1 MSAAVTSIGRDQDAA
16 SNQGPDTECRW
27 IDALTGIVG
36 DFGARIWQQQADDE
50 SAWRFSR
57 ARLQ

>member
-1 MSAAVTSIGRDQDAA
+1 MTSIGRDQDAA

-36 DFGARIWQQQADDE
+36 DLGARIWQQQADDE
-50 SAWRFSR
+50 SAWRFFR